1 MSLRLIFLRATLWLA
16 SLWLGLMPLAFA
28 QATGGVLPVPALTA
42 RVIDQT
48 GTLLPEQRQQLEAKL
63 AAFETEKGTQ
73 VVILLV
79 PTTQPED
86 IASYANRIFNVWK
99 PGRKGIGDGLLLVVA
114 KQDRNMRIEVAR
126 ALEGAVPDLAT
137 QRIINESLK
146 PHFRK
151 DDFAGGL
158 DLAIEQL
165 MGLVRGEA
173 LPAPAPARSPDANT
187 DWLHVGVVLF
197 IALSVLGTLA
207 RHMLGN
213 KLGALTTGGVIGF
226 LAYFFTT
233 SLLLAGAAAF
243 GAMLFCFIS
252 GTPLGAA
259 LLPSGQRYGAGL
271 RGGGLGGGGFGGG
284 GGGFSSGGGGD
295 GAGGGSSGSW

>member
-1 MSLRLIFLRATLWLA
+1 MSLRLTFLRATLWLA
-16 SLWLGLMPLAFA
+16 ALWLGLLPLAFA
-28 QATGGVLPVPALTA
+28 QATGGVLPVPSLTA

-48 GTLLPEQRQQLEAKL
+48 GTLLPEQRQQLETKL

-73 VVILLV
+73 IVILLV

-146 PHFRK
+146 PHFRQ

-173 LPAPAPARSPDANT
+173 LPAPPPVRSLDANT
-187 DWLHVGVVLF
+187 DWLHIGVVLF
-197 IALSVLGTLA
+197 IVLSVLGTLA
-207 RHMLGN
+207 RHILGN
-213 KLGALTTGGVIGF
+213 KLGALTTGSVIGF
-226 LAYFFTT
+226 LAYFLTT

-243 GAMLFCFIS
+243 GALLFCFIS

-259 LLPSGQRYGAGL
+259 LLASGQRYG
-271 RGGGLGGGGFGGG
+271 GGGYGGGGFGGGG